1 MALVL
6 YELQDHVATI
16 TLNRPE
22 AMNALSRD
30 LLVELRDGFE
40 RFRRADEAR
49 VAVVTGAGG
58 RAFSAGADLKE
69 MVRRRGEPRQD
80 GPPPPSELARLLG
93 RSSGYLFGGTELW
106 KPLIAAIDGYCLA
119 GGLELALACDLRIA
133 STRSRFGLT
142 EVTRGIIAAGGG
154 TQRLPRTVPLPI
166 AMEMLFTGRHFD
178 AGEAERW
185 GLVNR
190 VVEPD
195 RVMPTALELAGAIAA
210 NAPLAVRAS
219 KEAVLRGLDMG
230 LDDGLRLESYLGHA
244 IVRTEDAREGPRA
257 FAEKRKPEFKGR

>member
-1 MALVL
+1 M
-6 YELQDHVATI
+6 Q
-16 TLNRPE
+16 
-22 AMNALSRD
+22 
-30 LLVELRDGFE
+30 
-40 RFRRADEAR
+40 
-49 VAVVTGAGG
+49 
-58 RAFSAGADLKE
+58 
-69 MVRRRGEPRQD
+69 
-80 GPPPPSELARLLG
+80 
-93 RSSGYLFGGTELW
+93 
-106 KPLIAAIDGYCLA
+106 
-119 GGLELALACDLRIA
+119 
-133 STRSRFGLT
+133 
-142 EVTRGIIAAGGG
+142 
-154 TQRLPRTVPLPI
+154 
-166 AMEMLFTGRHFD
+166 FTGRHFD